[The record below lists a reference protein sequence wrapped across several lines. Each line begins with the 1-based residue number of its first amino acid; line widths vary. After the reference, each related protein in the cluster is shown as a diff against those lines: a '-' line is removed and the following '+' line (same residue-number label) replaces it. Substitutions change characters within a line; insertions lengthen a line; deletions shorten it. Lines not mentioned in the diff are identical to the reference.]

1 MAWAPVRGEGEDE
14 TTPRVICGRL
24 RKAEVHTPYD
34 GLERS
39 ETGGPELGY
48 LAVDRGDIVE
58 FRCGPYHGHTRNR
71 FTTYMYV
78 RRHGDGRM
86 GWVPRETL
94 IFFVEPYELGLAP
107 EPKEFDPW
115 FPARQQIRD
124 RHPRDTAPQAP
135 ATL

>member
-1 MAWAPVRGEGEDE
+1 MALVPVRGEDEDE
-14 TTPRVICGRL
+14 TTARVICGL
-24 RKAEVHTPYD
+24 MRKAEVHTPYD

-58 FRCGPYHGHTRNR
+58 FNCGPYYGHTRNR
-71 FTTYMYV
+71 FTTYVYV

-86 GWVPRETL
+86 GWVPRGTL
-94 IFFVEPYELGLAP
+94 ILFVEPYELGLASP
-107 EPKEFDPW
+107 PKVFNPW
-115 FPARQQIRD
+115 FPARLQPRV
-124 RHPRDTAPQAP
+124 RHHADTAPQAL